1 MKITRR
7 ANQDGGMALIITL
20 LVVAAAALFAMTMAD
35 RTRRGVVD
43 TVRDRLSATAHA
55 AASGGIEHARWALA
69 RAPDYSGETLQIGA
83 SDVRIDVTRNAD
95 QVHVVARAAIDAA
108 PYASEITERVE
119 ATLALRGEHLPV
131 VTFWRE

>member
-7 ANQDGGMALIITL
+7 ANRDRGMALIITL

-69 RAPDYSGETLQIGA
+69 RDPDYAGETLQIGA
-83 SDVRIDVTRNAD
+83 SDVRLDVTRNAD
-95 QVHVVARAAIDAA
+95 QVQVVARAAIDAA
-108 PYASEITERVE
+108 PYASEIAERVE

-131 VTFWRE
+131 VTHWRE